1 MASGFIAKQ
10 LVKYLGDYVEDAERV
25 FDPANISIGPFSG
38 GEIEFLDVALRTDAL
53 ASMDLPIDVAFGK
66 IGRLKVNFSLKKLE
80 LVIQDVVAVVRPR
93 INPANFD
100 EGKEVEARAAAK
112 KKALKSLDAKIKAA
126 QAAAKKGGEKQGW
139 GEYLAMGA
147 ANFVQIPVT
156 IERVHI
162 RVEHEGDRDFPSH
175 FGLGIRLDLLELRTP
190 DDAADRAANLRERD
204 GTNAPASLVKT
215 LRVAGLCV
223 YVDSESVAHAAAA
236 RGASFDAAAVAKLGR
251 PSAQTQYV
259 LAPLSMEIL
268 VVYNNNAGKRSSVPQ
283 MDVALSLD
291 PALRVQIGQ
300 WYLKRIILLANCISS
315 YKAYARYQRFR
326 PLALPAIADAAPVAL
341 PAAATA
347 TAPPSKLWRYALAAL
362 KAEAAPAMRQRLFA
376 RIGRTL
382 LVRPRYVEVYCYKL
396 DPKWHQNFHLKEK
409 AAAHKEDDAELA
421 AMEVDLTVGEITAF
435 RTQAERLLGSRKE
448 REERAT
454 ADRAT
459 HEAQLAK
466 ERSQRSWGEWWAGT
480 ALPSEEVAPAAAS
493 AEEEE
498 ADLKVAAELRSIYD
512 EARSQEFKPSWETV
526 GGEDISM
533 RLHVEQGATRR
544 DHSCALNLELVLV
557 ADEPRPS
564 AALRAGATRLSAN
577 ARGELYRAQLARGV
591 ERSFYRHPA
600 SDALAWARPAPG
612 SPLISAAIVGIGA
625 TVTMRSKYMDVAF
638 VVDDLRVAHH
648 RGGAEFGT
656 LPQFAQVRSSF
667 LLFD

>member
-25 FDPANISIGPFSG
+25 FDPAKISLGPFSG
-38 GEIEFLDVALRTDAL
+38 GEIEFLDVALRADAL

-93 INPANFD
+93 VDPANFD
-100 EGKEVEARAAAK
+100 EGKEAEAREAAK

-126 QAAAKKGGEKQGW
+126 QAAAKKKGGEKQGW

-204 GTNAPASLVKT
+204 GTDAPASLVKT

-223 YVDSESVAHAAAA
+223 YVDSESVAHTAAT
-236 RGASFDAAAVAKLGR
+236 RGASFDAAAIAKLGR

-259 LAPLSMEIL
+259 LSPLSMEVL
-268 VVYNNNAGKRSSVPQ
+268 VVYNNNAGKRSTVPQ

-300 WYLKRIILLANCISS
+300 WYLKRVILLANAISS

-347 TAPPSKLWRYALAAL
+347 TASHSKLWRYALAAL
-362 KAEAAPAMRQRLFA
+362 KSEAAPAMHERLLV

-382 LVRPRYVEVYCYKL
+382 LARPRYVELYCYKL
-396 DPKWHQNFHLKEK
+396 DPEWHQNFYLKEK
-409 AAAHKEDDAELA
+409 AAAHKKDDAEIA
-421 AMEVDLTVGEITAF
+421 AMEMDLTVKEITAF
-435 RTQAERLLGSRKE
+435 RVQAERLLDARKE
-448 REERAT
+448 REARAT
-454 ADRAT
+454 ADRAA

-466 ERSQRSWGEWWAGT
+466 ERSQRSWGDWWAGT
-480 ALPSEEVAPAAAS
+480 ALPSEEKENAATVS
-493 AEEEE
+493 AEEE
-498 ADLKVAAELRSIYD
+498 ADAKAAAKLRTIYD
-512 EARSQEFKPSWETV
+512 EARSKEFKPSWETL

-544 DHSCALNLELVLV
+544 EHSCALNLELVLV
-557 ADEPRPS
+557 TDERRPS
-564 AALRAGATRLSAN
+564 PALCAGAARLSTD
-577 ARGELYRAQLARGV
+577 ARGELFRAQLARGSGG
-591 ERSFYRHPA
+591 ERSFYRHPC
-600 SDALAWARPAPG
+600 
-612 SPLISAAIVGIGA
+612 
-625 TVTMRSKYMDVAF
+625 
-638 VVDDLRVAHH
+638 VDCIMYRC
-648 RGGAEFGT
+648 
-656 LPQFAQVRSSF
+656 
-667 LLFD
+667 LFTI